1 MAKYNKEMFLQMMK
15 VDDKQQK
22 KSLKKIKTRFRK
34 SK

>member
-1 MAKYNKEMFLQMMK
+1 MAKYTKDMFLQMMK

-22 KSLKKIKTRFRK
+22 KSLKKIKIRFRK

>member
-1 MAKYNKEMFLQMMK
+1 MAKYNKELFLQMMK
-15 VDDKQQK
+15 VEDKQQK

>member
-22 KSLKKIKTRFRK
+22 KSLKKIKIRFRK

>member
-15 VDDKQQK
+15 VEDKQQK

>member
-1 MAKYNKEMFLQMMK
+1 MTKYTKDMFLQMMK
-15 VDDKQQK
+15 IDNKHQK

>member
-1 MAKYNKEMFLQMMK
+1 MAKYTKDMFLQMMK
-15 VDDKQQK
+15 IDNKHQK